1 MDLEEFNRLKAARVF
16 FAIVVANKALAYFDC
31 LDLGEPK
38 EAVEMKLDA
47 LKELLQCYRGAKK
60 DYEDWIRNAK

>member
-31 LDLGEPK
+31 LDRGEPK
-38 EAVEMKLDA
+38 EEV
-47 LKELLQCYRGAKK
+47 
-60 DYEDWIRNAK
+60 